1 MLKKIDTILYVEDE
15 LNVQKECAE
24 FLNMFCRTLI
34 LAKDGEE
41 GLKLYKEINPD
52 LIISDIKMPN
62 MDGIE
67 MIKEIKELNSK
78 APVIFTTAFND
89 TNYLHNSIK
98 LQVDGYILKPIDLEQ
113 FEELLIKIIYV
124 LNLEKEQAKLKNKLD
139 KNHDNLQA
147 IFDFIDYGR
156 MIINYSSKIL
166 KVNDSLCE
174 VLNLKKEQII
184 GKKCFDIESLKEFQ
198 GGEDIFDEIIEKRKI
213 RKRKITLYNSKKQR
227 KDALVEGFV
236 LPNTDEIFLSFEW
249 L

>member
-1 MLKKIDTILYVEDE
+1 MKKIDSILYVEDE
-15 LNVQKECAE
+15 LNVQNECSE
-24 FLNMFCRTLI
+24 FLEMFCTTLY

-41 GLKLYKEINPD
+41 GLKLYKQFNPE
-52 LIISDIKMPN
+52 LIVSDIKMPN

-67 MIKEIKELNSK
+67 MIKKIKELNSK
-78 APVIFTTAFND
+78 TPVIFTTAFND
-89 TNYLHNSIK
+89 TNYLHDSIK

-113 FEELLIKIIYV
+113 FEELLIKIIYQ
-124 LNLEKEQAKLKNKLD
+124 LNLEKEQVKLKKKLD

-156 MIINYSSKIL
+156 IIINYSSKIL
-166 KVNDSLCE
+166 KINDSLCE
-174 VLNLKKEQII
+174 TLNLNKKEII
-184 GKKCFDIESLKEFQ
+184 GKKCFDILSLKEFQ
-198 GGEDIFDEIIEKRKI
+198 SGNDIFDEIIEKRSIK
-213 RKRKITLYNSKKQR
+213 KRKVTLYNSKKER